1 MLYWNRNRLLVAMA
15 QTPKL
20 PRPVTVSDLYL
31 AAVLDELKAIKSEL
45 VQPEQP
51 VMTKIELREPAVVK
65 TALPHDFPAIV
76 SLHKAGINYY
86 DDIPKTGSELVNID
100 GIGHAKA
107 NQILTRLALG

>member
-1 MLYWNRNRLLVAMA
+1 MA

-31 AAVLDELKAIKSEL
+31 AAVLDEWKAIKSEL
-45 VQPEQP
+45 VQSEPEQP
-51 VMTKIELREPAVVK
+51 VTAEIEIREPAVVK
-65 TALPHDFPAIV
+65 VPLPDDFPAV
-76 SLHKAGINYY
+76 DALRNFGIDFY
-86 DDIPKTGSELVNID
+86 DDMPKTGSTLVAIP